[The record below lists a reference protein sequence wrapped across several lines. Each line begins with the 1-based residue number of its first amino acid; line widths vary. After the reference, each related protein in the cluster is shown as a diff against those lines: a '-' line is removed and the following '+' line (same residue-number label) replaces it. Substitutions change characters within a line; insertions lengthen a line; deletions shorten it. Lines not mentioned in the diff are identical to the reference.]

1 MKNLL
6 LSLPVLDSEDPKVS
20 DSFKTYVSQNILRII
35 GRFKVMGLEA
45 SADGMRE
52 TYNQII
58 DSTDANDKNK
68 SEEDLLAILTLR
80 GVAPKKEFKDK
91 LDQLENWILK
101 Q

>member
-6 LSLPVLDSEDPKVS
+6 LSLPSLDSEEAKVS
-20 DSFKTYVSQNILRII
+20 ESFKTYVSQNILRII
-35 GRFKVMGLEA
+35 GRFKVMGLETTTE
-45 SADGMRE
+45 GMRE

-58 DSTDANDKNK
+58 DTTDANDKNK
-68 SEEDLLAILTLR
+68 SEDDLLAIMTLR

-101 Q
+101 